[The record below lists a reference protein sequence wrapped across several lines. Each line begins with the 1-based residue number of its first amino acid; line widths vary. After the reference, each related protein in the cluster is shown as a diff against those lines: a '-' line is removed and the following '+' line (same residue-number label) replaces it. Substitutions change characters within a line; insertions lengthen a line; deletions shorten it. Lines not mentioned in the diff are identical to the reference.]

1 MATAKQLIGLLKSHV
16 EGNEERFFDLALQLA
31 SSEEQ
36 KGHTRLAEQLRQWVE
51 AGQKPKAQSA
61 PAMMAKPRGELASII
76 GAAYPETRL
85 NDLILPESVSS
96 ELLQLVTE
104 FRRRDMLEKHG
115 LTPRQHILLAG
126 PPGTGKTMTASAL
139 AGELKLPLYS
149 VLLHG
154 LISKFMGETASK
166 LSAIFEAVK
175 TQRGVY
181 LFDEI
186 DALAAARDGDND
198 VGEARRTLN
207 SFLQFME
214 EDTGPSMIVAT
225 TNLPRILDNAI
236 LRRFDL
242 VLKYDLP
249 TAEAI
254 QKAMSRRLIGF
265 DLSDILW
272 DDVVE
277 QAHGLSSS
285 DVIQAAMDAARRAVL
300 ESNTSISSADL
311 LRSIGRRR
319 DLQALGAYRGGPDTS
334 SHRSGRRSEV

>member
-51 AGQKPKAQSA
+51 AGQKPK
-61 PAMMAKPRGELASII
+61 PASTSPTLIAKPRGELGAII
-76 GAAYPETRL
+76 GTAYPETRL
-85 NDLILPESVSS
+85 NDLILPETVSS
-96 ELLQLVTE
+96 ELDQLVTE
-104 FRRRDMLEKHG
+104 FRKRDMLEKHG
-115 LTPRQHILLAG
+115 LSPRQRVLLAG
-126 PPGTGKTMTASAL
+126 PPGTGKTMSASAL

-166 LSAIFEAVK
+166 LNAIFEAVR

-214 EDTGPSMIVAT
+214 EDTGPSLIIAT
-225 TNLPRILDNAI
+225 TNLPRILDKAI

-242 VLKYDLP
+242 VLMYDLP
-249 TAEAI
+249 TADAM

-265 DLSDILW
+265 DLSEVIW

-300 ESNTSISSADL
+300 DSKTSISSDDL

-319 DLQALGAYRGGPDTS
+319 DLQALGVNNGGPDS
-334 SHRSGRRSEV
+334 SSLRS

>member
-1 MATAKQLIGLLKSHV
+1 MAATAKQLIGLLKSHV

-51 AGQKPKAQSA
+51 AGQSPKLKANS
-61 PAMMAKPRGELASII
+61 PTLLAKPRGELAAII
-76 GAAYPETRL
+76 GTAYPETRL
-85 NDLILPESVSS
+85 NDLILPETVSS
-96 ELLQLVTE
+96 ELEQLVTE
-104 FRRRDMLEKHG
+104 FQKREVLEKHG
-115 LTPRQHILLAG
+115 LSPRQRVLLAG
-126 PPGTGKTMTASAL
+126 PPGTGKTMSASAL

-166 LSAIFEAVK
+166 LNAIFEAVRN
-175 TQRGVY
+175 QRGVY

-186 DALAAARDGDND
+186 DALAASRDSDND

-214 EDTGPSMIVAT
+214 EDTGPSLIVAT
-225 TNLPRILDNAI
+225 TNLPRILDKAI

-242 VLKYDLP
+242 VLMYELP
-249 TAEAI
+249 NAEAM
-254 QKAMSRRLIGF
+254 QKAMSRRLLGF
-265 DLSDILW
+265 DVSTIQW
-272 DDVVE
+272 DEVVE

-285 DVIQAAMDAARRAVL
+285 DVVQAAMDAARRAVL
-300 ESNTSISSADL
+300 NSKTSIGSTDL
-311 LRSIGRRR
+311 LHSIGRRK
-319 DLQALGAYRGGPDTS
+319 DLQALGTDIG
-334 SHRSGRRSEV
+334 RSGSSAHNS

>member
-1 MATAKQLIGLLKSHV
+1 MATAQQLIGLLKSHV

-31 SSEEQ
+31 SAEEQ

-51 AGQKPKAQSA
+51 AGQQPKPTTAS
-61 PAMMAKPRGELASII
+61 PTPIAKPRGELGAII
-76 GAAYPETRL
+76 GTAYPETRL
-85 NDLILPESVSS
+85 NDLILPDAVSS
-96 ELLQLVTE
+96 ELDQLVTE
-104 FRRRDMLEKHG
+104 FRKRAMLEKHG
-115 LTPRQHILLAG
+115 LSPRQRVLLAG
-126 PPGTGKTMTASAL
+126 PPGTGKTMSASAL

-166 LSAIFEAVK
+166 LNAIFEAVR

-214 EDTGPSMIVAT
+214 EDTGPSLIIAT
-225 TNLPRILDNAI
+225 TNLPRILDKAI

-242 VLKYDLP
+242 VLMYELP
-249 TAEAI
+249 TADAM

-265 DLSDILW
+265 DLSEVIW

-277 QAHGLSSS
+277 QAQGLSSS

-300 ESNTSISSADL
+300 DSKKSISSDDL

-319 DLQALGAYRGGPDTS
+319 DLQALGAKHGGSGSS
-334 SHRSGRRSEV
+334 SHRS

>member
-16 EGNEERFFDLALQLA
+16 EGNEDRFFDLALQLA

-51 AGQKPKAQSA
+51 AGQKPKPSSSA
-61 PAMMAKPRGELASII
+61 PTLIAKPRGELGAII
-76 GAAYPETRL
+76 GTAYPETRL
-85 NDLILPESVSS
+85 NDLILPDQVSS
-96 ELLQLVTE
+96 ELEQLVTE
-104 FRRRDMLEKHG
+104 FRKRSILEQHG
-115 LTPRQHILLAG
+115 LTPRQRVLLAG
-126 PPGTGKTMTASAL
+126 PPGTGKTMSASAL

-166 LSAIFEAVK
+166 LNAIFEAVR

-214 EDTGPSMIVAT
+214 EDTGPSLIIAT
-225 TNLPRILDNAI
+225 TNLPRILDKAI

-242 VLKYDLP
+242 VLMYELP
-249 TAEAI
+249 SPDAV

-265 DLSDILW
+265 DLSEVIW

-277 QAHGLSSS
+277 QAQGLSSS

-300 ESNTSISSADL
+300 DSKTSISSGDL

-319 DLQALGAYRGGPDTS
+319 DLQALGVNIGGSDTS
-334 SHRSGRRSEV
+334 PHSS

>member
-51 AGQKPKAQSA
+51 AGQKPKVQPSS
-61 PAMMAKPRGELASII
+61 PTLIAKPRGELASII
-76 GAAYPETRL
+76 GTAYPETRL
-85 NDLILPESVSS
+85 NDLILPDVVSS
-96 ELLQLVTE
+96 ELDQLVTE
-104 FRRRDMLEKHG
+104 FRKRDMLEKHG
-115 LTPRQHILLAG
+115 LSPRQRVLLAG
-126 PPGTGKTMTASAL
+126 PPGTGKTMSASAL

-166 LSAIFEAVK
+166 LSAIFEAVR

-186 DALAAARDGDND
+186 DALAAARDGDSD

-214 EDTGPSMIVAT
+214 EDTGPSLIVAT
-225 TNLPRILDNAI
+225 TNLPHILDKAI

-242 VLKYDLP
+242 VLVYDLP

-265 DLSDILW
+265 DLSKVIW
-272 DDVVE
+272 DHVVE
-277 QAHGLSSS
+277 QAQGLSSS

-300 ESNTSISSADL
+300 DSKMSITSADL

-319 DLQALGAYRGGPDTS
+319 DLQALGINIGRSDSS
-334 SHRSGRRSEV
+334 SHRS